1 MEFVF
6 FKSDLVVPVCRIFF
20 LMLAV
25 RYVMK
30 LILQHKQRFNRYGVD
45 IIKSDQLRRS
55 IIFVHPETMVGRY
68 REW

>member
-1 MEFVF
+1 MQDF
-6 FKSDLVVPVCRIFF
+6 FYI
-20 LMLAV
+20 LAV